1 MKIWQTAFLTI
12 AATTLFNW
20 AFAQIVYKCGATY
33 SQLPCPDAQTLHI
46 NDERSAEQQQQTRQA
61 TRRDQQLA
69 EQLTKTRTHPYK
81 AAGARTPTSH
91 PVANRKTIPVQ
102 GTSSAAP
109 AKPVASNPAV
119 PIAKIASKP
128 VQFVAQ
134 IPESAA
140 AKEKKNKPSIKNK
153 TD

>member
-12 AATTLFNW
+12 ATTALSNW

-33 SQLPCPDAQTLHI
+33 SQVPCPDGETLHI
-46 NDERSAEQQQQTRQA
+46 NDERSAEQQEQTRQA
-61 TRRDQQLA
+61 SRRDQQLA
-69 EQLTKTRTHPYK
+69 EQLTKTRTHPDK
-81 AAGARTPTSH
+81 AAGDRTPTSH
-91 PVANRKTIPVQ
+91 PVANKKSKPVQ

-128 VQFVAQ
+128 GQFVAQ

-140 AKEKKNKPSIKNK
+140 AKGKKNKPSTKDK
-153 TD
+153 KV